1 MSTKTLDF
9 WFEFASSYSYLAVMR
24 IEPLARAAGVTVK

>member
-24 IEPLARAAGVTVK
+24 IEPDAGN